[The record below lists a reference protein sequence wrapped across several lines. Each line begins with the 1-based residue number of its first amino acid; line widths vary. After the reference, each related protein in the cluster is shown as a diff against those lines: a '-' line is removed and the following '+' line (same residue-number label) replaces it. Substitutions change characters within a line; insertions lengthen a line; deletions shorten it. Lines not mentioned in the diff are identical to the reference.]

1 MKAEIIC
8 VGTELTVGDR
18 LNTNSQYLA
27 KELYNLGI
35 SVSRHT
41 IIEDSVGLLKKA
53 FNDGMDHS
61 DIIVLTG
68 GLGPTEDDF
77 TKEVVAECMG
87 RELVKD
93 NNIKANIEN
102 MFKKRNMEMKENNKK
117 QYYTIKKSIIL
128 ENENGTAP
136 GYIVEDKEKIVIILP
151 GPPSEMKPMMEKYVL
166 EYLENKIQD
175 NGEFNIS
182 VKTIGIGESQ
192 LEYETRELLN
202 EVGNSEIEL
211 ATYANIG
218 EVLTKIKSKNKEKL
232 DVFME
237 KFKEKFEENIYAYN
251 DITLEEAV
259 FLNLK
264 KNSLKVGFCESCT
277 GGLVTSKLTSLEGAS
292 KVLDRSVV
300 TYSNKSKMA
309 EVDVKEIT
317 LKTYGA
323 VSEETSKEM
332 AEGLFRNADI
342 DISVSITGL
351 ASYEEGS
358 LPTGLVYI
366 TLVTEDENITEK
378 NIFLG
383 DRNTVRERASK
394 EVYRLI
400 REYMIKKEIYIVQ

>member
-8 VGTELTVGDR
+8 VGTELTLGDR

-35 SVSRHT
+35 YVNRHT
-41 IIEDSVGLLKKA
+41 IVEDSVGLLKKA
-53 FNDGMDHS
+53 FNDGIDQS
-61 DIIVLTG
+61 DLIILTG

-77 TKEVVAECMG
+77 TKEVIVECMG
-87 RELVKD
+87 KELEE
-93 NNIKANIEN
+93 NSNIKAKIED
-102 MFKKRNMEMKENNKK
+102 MFKKRNMEMKKNNRK
-117 QYYTIKKSIIL
+117 QYCTIKKSIIL

-136 GYIVEDKEKIVIILP
+136 GYIIEDKEKIVVLLP
-151 GPPSEMKPMMEKYVL
+151 GPPTEMKPMVENYVL
-166 EYLENKIQD
+166 DYLKDKIVD
-175 NGEFNIS
+175 NGEINIS

-192 LEYETRELLN
+192 LECETREILEEIGN
-202 EVGNSEIEL
+202 EDIEL
-211 ATYANIG
+211 ATYAAVG

-232 DVFME
+232 DNFIE
-237 KFKEKFEENIYAYN
+237 KFKKRFKKNIYSYK
-251 DITLEEAV
+251 DISLEESV

-264 KNSLKVGFCESCT
+264 KNNLKVGFCESCT
-277 GGLVTSKLTSLEGAS
+277 GGLVTSKITSLEGAS

-323 VSEETSKEM
+323 VSKETSKEM

-351 ASYEEGS
+351 ASYEDES
-358 LPTGLVYI
+358 LPVGLVYI
-366 TLVTEDENITEK
+366 TLVTEDQNITVK
-378 NIFLG
+378 NIFPG
-383 DRNTVRERASK
+383 DRNLVREKASK
-394 EVYRLI
+394 EVYRII
-400 REYMIKKEIYIVQ
+400 REYMMKKGMYTIE